1 MATVIMHAVVS
12 VDGFIADENDEV
24 GPLFEWY
31 FNGDLPI
38 VEESLEEPQ
47 APFRVSARSRG
58 YVSSLWGSIGATIQ
72 GRHLFDLTNGWEAE
86 PPAGDHLLVVSH
98 RPKPDD
104 WHPEADVPF
113 FDDVAAAV
121 AEAKTRAG
129 DRVVAVCAGNV
140 GGQALELGL
149 VDEVAM
155 DVVPVVFGT
164 GKRYFGQVDTQ
175 QLLEDPSVVI
185 QGDRVLHL
193 RYRVGRGEPTAAT
206 VLANHPG
213 EARSG

>member
-24 GPLFEWY
+24 GPLFDWY
-31 FNGDLPI
+31 FNGDRPI
-38 VEESLEEPQ
+38 VDETAEDQ
-47 APFRVSARSRG
+47 HAPFRVSERSRE
-58 YVSSLWGSIGATIQ
+58 YVGPFWGSIGATIQ

-98 RPKPDD
+98 RPKPDG

-113 FDDVAAAV
+113 FDDVTAAV
-121 AEAKTRAG
+121 EEAKRRAD
-129 DRVVAVCAGNV
+129 DRVVAVCAGDV
-140 GGQALELGL
+140 GGQALALGL

-155 DVVPVVFGT
+155 DVVPVVFGR
-164 GKRYFGQVDTQ
+164 GKRYFGPIDGQV
-175 QLLEDPSVVI
+175 LLEDSEVVI

-193 RYRVGRGEPTAAT
+193 RYRVR
-206 VLANHPG
+206 
-213 EARSG
+213 R

>member
-12 VDGFIADENDEV
+12 VDGFIAAENDEV
-24 GPLFEWY
+24 GPLFDWY

-38 VEESLEEPQ
+38 ATEAAEARNSS
-47 APFRVSARSRG
+47 FRLGPRSHD
-58 YVSSLWGSIGATIQ
+58 YVSSFWRSIGATIQ

-98 RPKPDD
+98 RPKPDG

-121 AEAKTRAG
+121 AEARRRAG
-129 DRVVAVCAGNV
+129 DRVVALCAGDV
-140 GGQALELGL
+140 GAQALALGL

-155 DVVPVVFGT
+155 DVVPVVFGS
-164 GKRYFGQVDTQ
+164 GKRYFGPIDSQH
-175 QLLEDPSVVI
+175 LLEDPSQVI

-193 RYRVGRGEPTAAT
+193 RYPVA
-206 VLANHPG
+206 H
-213 EARSG
+213 